1 MLRLPAA
8 LQDVLRLIG
17 STVGF
22 VGRLIADNKG
32 RFLPSGD
39 SSRRGGGAIGPGL
52 PAGSNRKPLPGTQTG
67 AD

>member
-1 MLRLPAA
+1 MLRLTTT
-8 LQDVLRLIG
+8 LKSELRLIG
-17 STVGF
+17 SAVGF
-22 VGRLIADNKG
+22 GGRLIADNKG